1 MTSARALVAFAFVP
15 LTFGQALPQFEVA
28 SIKASTEGAD
38 YTVNVGVH
46 IDGAQ
51 VNCTYLSLKDYV
63 RIAYDV
69 KEYQVE
75 APDWMASERFDIKA
89 RFPQGV
95 QRGQFREMLKS
106 LLAERFHLKVHKDS
120 KDFPVYALVVDKG
133 GLKMKESPVEQGEA
147 KGADVTA
154 NGGPQGVNLSFG
166 NGSFFSFADDKIEGK
181 KLDMPRFAETLARF
195 TDRPVVD
202 MTGLKGNYDFSL
214 KVSDEDYNAMR
225 IRSAIT
231 AGVVL
236 PPQAMR
242 LLEFSS
248 GDSLHS
254 AMLALGLRMEPRKAP
269 LEVLVVDS
277 ADKTPTE
284 N

>member
-1 MTSARALVAFAFVP
+1 
-15 LTFGQALPQFEVA
+15 
-28 SIKASTEGAD
+28 
-38 YTVNVGVH
+38 
-46 IDGAQ
+46 
-51 VNCTYLSLKDYV
+51 
-63 RIAYDV
+63 
-69 KEYQVE
+69 
-75 APDWMASERFDIKA
+75 
-89 RFPQGV
+89 
-95 QRGQFREMLKS
+95 MLQS
-106 LLAERFHLKVHKDS
+106 LLAERFHVKVHKDS
-120 KDFPVYALVVDKG
+120 KEFPVYALVVDKG
-133 GLKMKESPVEQGEA
+133 GSKLKESPVEEGEV

-154 NGGPQGVNLSFG
+154 SGGPQGVTISLG
-166 NGSFFSFADDKIEGK
+166 NGSFFTFADNKLEGK

-214 KVSDEDYNAMR
+214 KVSEEDYNAMR

-242 LLEFSS
+242 LLELSS

-254 AMLALGLRMEPRKAP
+254 AMLALGLRLEARKAP
-269 LEVLVVDS
+269 LEVVVVDS